1 MKLLGLEAPA
11 IWLAYL
17 LSILS
22 ALLCVIYGFINWN
35 KGQEGVTEE
44 DQNWIKEEKEIEA
57 EL

>member
-1 MKLLGLEAPA
+1 MFGIESTA

-22 ALLCVIYGFINWN
+22 ALLCVIYGAATWH
-35 KGQEGVTEE
+35 KGRQQFKPE
-44 DQNWIKEEKEIEA
+44 DQTWLKEEKELEQ